1 MARMHTAG
9 PSTTIA
15 ELHHCIHEL
24 REEVRVFKEQ
34 LRLALRRQFGSS
46 AETCCADQLS
56 LLELTDVTVVI
67 TEPEAPGDT
76 PSPRQSRATR
86 QAVIV
91 SRDTPVERIELDLDG
106 SAKTCECCG
115 GALHRI
121 GEDCSY
127 QVEIIPART
136 KIIETARPKY
146 GCRGCETGVKQA
158 PLPAQP
164 IPKSM
169 ASASLLAYLIV
180 SKYVDHIP
188 LNRQEQILRRHGVI
202 LPRSTQSDWLMAC
215 ATLLKPLMAAMR
227 SDLLK
232 APQIFTDDTI
242 LPLQNDQASH
252 NRLIQ
257 ARLWVYAT
265 QARTGPPMVLYD
277 FTRTRGK
284 SGPQTFL
291 HGYRGYVQADAYG
304 GYDGLYA
311 AGAKEVA
318 CMAHCRRYFFEA
330 SESEL
335 TPGPAHQALAQIGEL
350 YRIERTI
357 KHDRHKKRKKQ
368 RRLHARPV
376 LKRLYRWLQTQRTKH
391 LPKGKFAKAVNYAL
405 NHWRALT
412 RYCEA
417 GYLEIDNNYSEREM
431 RPIALGRKNYLF
443 TGSERG
449 GEAAAIFY
457 SLVESAKANR
467 LNLHAYLTDVIK
479 CMPIAKTHE
488 LSALLP
494 YRWQPTE

>member
-1 MARMHTAG
+1 MARMQTAG
-9 PSTTIA
+9 HSTTID

-24 REEVRVFKEQ
+24 REEVRVLKEQ

-46 AETCCADQLS
+46 SEAFCADQLS
-56 LLELTDVTVVI
+56 LLELTDVEVI
-67 TEPEAPGDT
+67 ITDSEPPAT
-76 PSPRQSRATR
+76 PSSRKTRTLR

-91 SRDTPVERIELDLDG
+91 SKDTPVERVELDLDE
-106 SAKTCECCG
+106 SAKVCACCG
-115 GALHRI
+115 GTLHRI

-127 QVEIIPART
+127 QVELIPAQT
-136 KIIETARPKY
+136 KVIETARPKY
-146 GCRGCETGVKQA
+146 GCRECETGVKQA

-188 LNRQEQILRRHGVI
+188 LNRLEQMLKRHGII
-202 LPRSTQSDWLMAC
+202 LPRSTQCDWLMAC
-215 ATLLKPLMAAMR
+215 AQLLKPLVASMR

-232 APQIFTDDTI
+232 SPQIFTDDTI
-242 LPLQNDQASH
+242 LPLQNDQASR

-284 SGPQTFL
+284 SGPHTFL
-291 HGYRGYVQADAYG
+291 QGYRGYVQADAYG
-304 GYDGLYA
+304 GYDGLFA

-330 SESEL
+330 SESEA
-335 TPGPAHQALAQIGEL
+335 TPGPAHHVLAQIGEL
-350 YRIERTI
+350 YRLERAI
-357 KHDRHKKRKKQ
+357 KHKRHKQRKKQ
-368 RRLHARPV
+368 RRLHAKPV
-376 LKRLYRWLQTQRTKH
+376 LKRLHRWLQAQRIKH
-391 LPKGKFAKAVNYAL
+391 LPKGKFGKAVNYAL
-405 NHWRALT
+405 NHWPALT

-467 LNLHAYLTDVIK
+467 LNLHAYLTDVITR
-479 CMPIAKTHE
+479 MPAAKAHD
-488 LSALLP
+488 LNALLP